1 MTSDAGVKIKIMPD
15 SPDANLEEI
24 ESAAKKA
31 IEAKEGTIVSTEQED
46 IAFGLK
52 ATIITFTI
60 IETFEQ
66 DPLIEALTSIE
77 HVNSAEIIDFRRI
90 GF

>member
-1 MTSDAGVKIKIMPD
+1 MSDAGVKIKIMPD
-15 SPDANLEEI
+15 SPDADLEEI
-24 ESAAKKA
+24 ES
-31 IEAKEGTIVSTEQED
+31 EAKEVIEENEGKVSKTEKEN

-52 ATIITFTI
+52 AIIITFTI
-60 IETFEQ
+60 NETFEQ
-66 DPLIEALTSIE
+66 DPILDELREID

>member
-1 MTSDAGVKIKIMPD
+1 MSDAGVKIKIMPD
-15 SPDANLEEI
+15 SPDADLEEI
-24 ESAAKKA
+24 ES
-31 IEAKEGTIVSTEQED
+31 EAKEVIKENEGKVSKTEKEN

-52 ATIITFTI
+52 AIIITFTI
-60 IETFEQ
+60 NETFEQ
-66 DPLIEALTSIE
+66 DPILDELREID

>member
-1 MTSDAGVKIKIMPD
+1 MSDAGVKIKIMPD

-24 ESAAKKA
+24 ESEARKI
-31 IEAKEGTIVSTEQED
+31 IELKQGRVNSSVKEPV
-46 IAFGLK
+46 AFGLNSL
-52 ATIITFTI
+52 IITFSI

-66 DPLIEALTSIE
+66 DPLTEALKNIE
-77 HVNSAEIIDFRRI
+77 HVSSAEIIDFRRI